1 MNTVAMASA
10 SVCICLVGA
19 AGMAIVVRRAPA
31 RNQAKR
37 RNALPAQCSDA
48 PLLEE
53 CFAGAG
59 GLLGQHEAGSERV
72 EPAVE
77 L

>member
-1 MNTVAMASA
+1 VNAVAMASA

-19 AGMAIVVRRAPA
+19 AGMGIVVRRALA
-31 RNQAKR
+31 RNQAER
-37 RNALPAQCSDA
+37 RNALPAQCSDS

-53 CFAGAG
+53 CLAGAS
-59 GLLGQHEAGSERV
+59 GLLGQHEGGSEGV